1 MGLLLN
7 QLCVLETHDQLEFL
21 LLHTGNLRLVK
32 VLLILLANEALLNLG
47 ASAILFFDEVHLAL
61 GHGLLLL
68 HLDHVLDLLG
78 TVNLTVF
85 IVVPLL
91 PDHLLF
97 TLGLHRLLLCLQV
110 SHLLVLVD
118 LLIVLLL
125 DIQVHLG
132 LLTLLLHLLLLSHQ
146 LLLLQFHVATTLAHN
161 VSGTFPRLVNFLDC
175 LLKETITRPLY
186 LLCALQISTDRFC
199 CREASS
205 PLQHACEPF
214 WRPQTYGVK
223 LHHHPL
229 RMG

>member
-132 LLTLLLHLLLLSHQ
+132 LLTLLLHLLLLSHH
-146 LLLLQFHVATTLAHN
+146 LM
-161 VSGTFPRLVNFLDC
+161 LVL
-175 LLKETITRPLY
+175 
-186 LLCALQISTDRFC
+186 
-199 CREASS
+199 
-205 PLQHACEPF
+205 
-214 WRPQTYGVK
+214 
-223 LHHHPL
+223 LHHHHLLVLNLHYLLHVRSTHHFLFFLHDMMLTWVKVGCIGCLPRL
-229 RMG
+229 ISLGILLHLLERSLVRSHALLFFESLHS